1 MLLKWIDC
9 ISPKLTLYY
18 YGNRRHPSYFGGIL
32 TLITVFLSSSYV
44 FYLLYNVFTHQIS
57 NFMYYRSYIVDV
69 EQFNY
74 NDSTG
79 IYHFFQLYDTHNKS
93 FGVYNSK
100 YIRIF
105 MTRLYRSYQN
115 NEEDL
120 FNNEHWLYD
129 NCREGI
135 DNKNIDQKLF
145 NETGNFSEAACLR
158 YYYNKT
164 NHKYYPIED
173 EENFRYP
180 YIIHGTGHKDNLFLG
195 TIIEKCENSS
205 ITSEILGHCGS
216 VKEIDDYF
224 EKYKGINIQFLS
236 RGVDT
241 DNRADPIYQY
251 FDSISDSLEISP
263 VPINNL
269 NIMPFFIEVKTGYI
283 VPQTKRTT
291 TYSLDFNR
299 RENWKAPHNEK
310 ILAVFDYWLQNS
322 SQVMKGGYYSLLD
335 VLPNIGGIIQLTYY
349 IFYSLNFLYNKYV
362 VIKDCNKSFFR
373 LYNNLNS
380 KDAINKSNFSQ
391 CINSLRKEAHFSFGE
406 TNRIISAL
414 KEKRR
419 DSIYIAKFNRKKNS
433 LRSLADSNYPKA
445 CEDSKQNN
453 NLTNSNDLI
462 IHTHNNTIINNSQNK
477 GKKSFLNRNEE
488 LIDNSNF
495 SKELNEY
502 VDRKNKSFRIEPL
515 NFKFTYH
522 FINFFSFI
530 LFLFKI
536 KRKSEIFFVL
546 NSFRQ
551 KLLGEEHIFRA
562 NIILYH
568 LEKYL
573 NIKEIQKI
581 DIMEL
586 YNNL

>member
-1 MLLKWIDC
+1 ML
-9 ISPKLTLYY
+9 
-18 YGNRRHPSYFGGIL
+18 PS
-32 TLITVFLSSSYV
+32 
-44 FYLLYNVFTHQIS
+44 
-57 NFMYYRSYIVDV
+57 
-69 EQFNY
+69 
-74 NDSTG
+74 
-79 IYHFFQLYDTHNKS
+79 
-93 FGVYNSK
+93 
-100 YIRIF
+100 
-105 MTRLYRSYQN
+105 
-115 NEEDL
+115 
-120 FNNEHWLYD
+120 
-129 NCREGI
+129 
-135 DNKNIDQKLF
+135 
-145 NETGNFSEAACLR
+145 
-158 YYYNKT
+158 
-164 NHKYYPIED
+164 
-173 EENFRYP
+173 
-180 YIIHGTGHKDNLFLG
+180 
-195 TIIEKCENSS
+195 
-205 ITSEILGHCGS
+205 
-216 VKEIDDYF
+216 
-224 EKYKGINIQFLS
+224 
-236 RGVDT
+236 
-241 DNRADPIYQY
+241 
-251 FDSISDSLEISP
+251 
-263 VPINNL
+263 
-269 NIMPFFIEVKTGYI
+269 
-283 VPQTKRTT
+283 
-291 TYSLDFNR
+291 
-299 RENWKAPHNEK
+299 
-310 ILAVFDYWLQNS
+310 
-322 SQVMKGGYYSLLD
+322 
-335 VLPNIGGIIQLTYY
+335 IGGIIQLTYY

-362 VIKDCNKSFFR
+362 VIKDCNNSFFR

-391 CINSLRKEAHFSFGE
+391 CINSLRKEAQFSFGE

-419 DSIYIAKFNRKKNS
+419 DSIYIAKFNRKENS

-522 FINFFSFI
+522 FINIFSFI

-551 KLLGEEHIFRA
+551 KLLGEEHIFRT

-568 LEKYL
+568 LAKYL
-573 NIKEIQKI
+573 NVKEIQKI